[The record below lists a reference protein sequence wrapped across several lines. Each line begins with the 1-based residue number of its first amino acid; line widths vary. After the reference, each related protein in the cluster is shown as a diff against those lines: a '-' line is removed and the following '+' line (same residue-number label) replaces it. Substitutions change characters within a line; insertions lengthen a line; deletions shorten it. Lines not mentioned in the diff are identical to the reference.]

1 MEEKFK
7 IIYYHKDPLCM
18 MFNKVID
25 EILNILKNKGVF
37 DNDDKAKK
45 DDLNE
50 NTYCKKVKG
59 KFDIEFYNELISE
72 AKGLSDE
79 KKINRMQE
87 KSNTISKESVY
98 DFDQKLGNYIEQLL
112 SDINKEHLN
121 NDEKLEDIVI
131 DIEYK
136 VLNELEKISS
146 SRSKDEIKY
155 FDYFEQWHQYL
166 DRTDVYKKW
175 CDSRKDISPLTL
187 ILENDKDV

>member
-79 KKINRMQE
+79 
-87 KSNTISKESVY
+87 
-98 DFDQKLGNYIEQLL
+98 
-112 SDINKEHLN
+112 
-121 NDEKLEDIVI
+121 
-131 DIEYK
+131 
-136 VLNELEKISS
+136 
-146 SRSKDEIKY
+146 
-155 FDYFEQWHQYL
+155 
-166 DRTDVYKKW
+166 
-175 CDSRKDISPLTL
+175 
-187 ILENDKDV
+187 

>member
-1 MEEKFK
+1 
-7 IIYYHKDPLCM
+7 M

-79 KKINRMQE
+79 KKIKRLEAIINKNIENNKQ
-87 KSNTISKESVY
+87 KYKDKY
-98 DFDQKLGNYIEQLL
+98 KLGNYIEQLL